1 MTTSACLRAFA
12 LASVALIGLGG
23 LHGGAQQSNPTT
35 PAQPPAGQNPPVQP
49 PAVQPP
55 AVPPVSQSGMPNAPS
70 GPQTV
75 PQGIPNLGRSQETP
89 AEQRYGIARAP
100 IVTGPVS
107 TDLTQPLTLDRAILI
122 ALQNQNAI
130 AIARAQADIANA
142 SLVQAR
148 STYLP
153 QIAPSFQYQNAL
165 GPGVSSR
172 TGLPLHNEGYTD
184 LILAQQ
190 LIYDTGK
197 REANVGQALRNVYAS
212 EYGLGDERQTVIFTV
227 TGDYYTLMEDLEL
240 VRVEQENVAYAQTS
254 LNAVNAQI
262 AVGKEAAVDRLQSES
277 QLANAQVALLQAQNN
292 SYLAQAALKNAMG
305 IVSSQ
310 PLILAQSTLAAPSLT
325 SDTTPLETYVG
336 RAYSDRLD
344 VKEQLERVYAQGY
357 SVRIAHINNGVT
369 VDATVSEGYEF
380 NPSAGENRV
389 FTVTFGYPLFDAGA
403 TRAAV
408 RASEAALEQE
418 QRTLDALEQTVRQDV
433 EQAYATREQARKQ
446 ISAAQAAVTA
456 GQANYQAA
464 LGKQQFGTGT
474 VLDVLNA
481 EVQLVTAQV
490 SLVQAIYQYYDA
502 DASLQRAIGANDPAF
517 VPNVPP
523 GHTAFTSYRTPPGPQ
538 PVPSGPPVKPRPGGV
553 VPPQSP
559 NTGKGVGR

>member
-1 MTTSACLRAFA
+1 
-12 LASVALIGLGG
+12 
-23 LHGGAQQSNPTT
+23 
-35 PAQPPAGQNPPVQP
+35 
-49 PAVQPP
+49 
-55 AVPPVSQSGMPNAPS
+55 
-70 GPQTV
+70 
-75 PQGIPNLGRSQETP
+75 
-89 AEQRYGIARAP
+89 
-100 IVTGPVS
+100 
-107 TDLTQPLTLDRAILI
+107 
-122 ALQNQNAI
+122 
-130 AIARAQADIANA
+130 
-142 SLVQAR
+142 
-148 STYLP
+148 
-153 QIAPSFQYQNAL
+153 NAL
-165 GPGVSSR
+165 GPGRDPS
-172 TGLPLHNEGYTD
+172 TGLPLHNEGYSD
-184 LILAQQ
+184 LIVAQQ
-190 LIYDTGK
+190 LIFDTGK
-197 REANVGQALRNVYAS
+197 REATVGQAIRNVYAS
-212 EYGLGDERQTVIFTV
+212 EYGLGDSRQAVILAV

-240 VRVEQENVAYAQTS
+240 VRVEQENVVYAQTS

-262 AVGKEAAVDRLQSES
+262 AVGKSAAVDRLQSES
-277 QLANAQVALLQAQNN
+277 QLANAQVALLQAENN

-310 PLILAQSTLAAPSLT
+310 PLILAQSTLSAPSLT
-325 SDTTPLETYVG
+325 PDTTPLETYVD

-357 SVRIAHINNGVT
+357 SVKIAHINNGVT
-369 VDATVSEGYEF
+369 VNATVSEGYEV
-380 NPSAGENRV
+380 NPHPGEDRI

-418 QRTLDALEQTVRQDV
+418 QRTLDQLEQTVRLDV
-433 EQAYATREQARKQ
+433 EQAYATREQSRKQ

-490 SLVQAIYQYYDA
+490 SLVQSIYEFYNA
-502 DASLQRAIGANDPAF
+502 DATLQRALGANDPAF

-523 GHTAFTSYRTPPGPQ
+523 GHGALTGFRTPPGPQ
-538 PVPSGPPVKPRPGGV
+538 PAASGPPVKPRPGGV